1 MAETTAPKQAQK
13 TCEHRSHETNEPH
26 HHDSWGGLVQCLGSE
41 RCSWC
46 SYLWGSYPRY
56 QK

>member
-1 MAETTAPKQAQK
+1 MAEAAAPKQAQK
-13 TCEHRSHETNEPH
+13 TCEHRSHKTNESH

-41 RCSWC
+41 RACSWC
-46 SYLWGSYPRY
+46 GSYPRY